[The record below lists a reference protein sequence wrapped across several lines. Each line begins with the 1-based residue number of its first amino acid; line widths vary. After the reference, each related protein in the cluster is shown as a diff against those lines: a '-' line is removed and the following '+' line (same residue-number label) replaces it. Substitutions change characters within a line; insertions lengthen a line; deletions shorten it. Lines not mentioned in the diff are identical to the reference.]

1 MDPYASQRL
10 AALRNLEMLQVS
22 QDKEARLQ
30 RTLNLL
36 SERETLLQV
45 FVQEKIPRDIK
56 LLKAELMKGKEAFL
70 REILSAKEE
79 IFKSLK
85 LLKDLIDLQTTK
97 NLNLKEKREREE
109 KNEREEEE
117 KERVLQMALERKE
130 EEKEL
135 KEKELEELKE
145 KLLLSEE
152 RNKAYQSLVI
162 KMKDEAEKERLT
174 WGKEKIQL
182 QLAITTSQVSFFLIF
197 CSFLPFFTF
206 TFYISH

>member
-45 FVQEKIPRDIK
+45 FVQEKIPKDIK

-79 IFKSLK
+79 IFKIVKRFNRFTNSEESK
-85 LLKDLIDLQTTK
+85 L
-97 NLNLKEKREREE
+97 EREE
-109 KNEREEEE
+109 
-117 KERVLQMALERKE
+117 RKG
-130 EEKEL
+130 
-135 KEKELEELKE
+135 
-145 KLLLSEE
+145 
-152 RNKAYQSLVI
+152 
-162 KMKDEAEKERLT
+162 
-174 WGKEKIQL
+174 GKE
-182 QLAITTSQVSFFLIF
+182 
-197 CSFLPFFTF
+197 
-206 TFYISH
+206 